1 MGFSKEQA
9 DEMQRRVLEA
19 RMAIKAIKHAF
30 PDCNGSGRGL
40 LDQAGSS
47 FAIDIDPIGAPRQS
61 RRDAWKPSPRVLRYR
76 AWKDS
81 FVAEANKA
89 GWELGSELR
98 VEFIIAMPDSWS
110 KKKKTAMLGQ
120 PHQQRPD
127 IDNLCKAVMDAF
139 GTEDGHVHSLTATKK
154 WGERGMITIH

>member
-19 RMAIKAIKHAF
+19 KVVTWPIMDGAVIPNAIII
-30 PDCNGSGRGL
+30 N
-40 LDQAGSS
+40 
-47 FAIDIDPIGAPRQS
+47 IDPIGAPRQS
-61 RRDAWKPSPRVLRYR
+61 RRDVWKPSPRVLRYR
-76 AWKDS
+76 AWKDL
-81 FVAEANKA
+81 FVAEAKKA